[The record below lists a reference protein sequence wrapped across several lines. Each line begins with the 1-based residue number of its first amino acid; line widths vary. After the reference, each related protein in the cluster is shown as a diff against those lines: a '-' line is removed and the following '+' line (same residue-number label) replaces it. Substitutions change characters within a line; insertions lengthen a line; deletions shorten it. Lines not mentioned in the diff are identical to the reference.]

1 MTAAAYRDPR
11 PVVASLKQPDVDTA
25 SLNDVL
31 RDQGWGVQAVNWVF
45 EAVTGESLV
54 STIITPITGDWSK
67 IRADGDAW
75 RMVGNAMNDVSY
87 NLTDAVGKVRGHW
100 DGDAAKAHERY
111 IALGWKAGLLAEMGV
126 AQLIA
131 KGFDTV
137 ASGAEALGKQA
148 ARLLDYLVNKLLEAA
163 ATVWIPVAGWI
174 KAAEMVWNAY
184 QIYRRV
190 MDIIDTVQKLI
201 ADVKSLFDAVG
212 RVFSAIGKLKDADSL
227 AEAMNAT
234 QEVAEAGRD
243 VRNAVRDIHDD
254 MTSIKDSATEIADRG
269 RDVGSKVREAYSPPG
284 SDDGTKPAAA
294 SAVAP
299 GGAPVSAPPAVH
311 GADAPATHAASAA
324 GPSVSAP
331 PSLAGGGGGGGTVP
345 TGSGHVPAGAGHV
358 PAASG
363 GVPSGSHGPTGA
375 PPRLDTTH
383 AAGAAPAIAPPSSHQ
398 TTPMGGAMPM
408 GAPMAGG
415 AGGDQTRSSGSRPG
429 AGGVPAFPSGG
440 SPAGG
445 AQTGRPASGLPTPPS
460 QGSGLPTPP
469 NHANTGSGTGGG
481 RPGGSGLPTPPG
493 SHPTPGSAGTHPTSG
508 STPGSHPTPGT
519 PGTHPTPGSAGTH
532 PAPGTHPGSG
542 SGLPTPPGHT
552 SGTGDHTT
560 PGSTHPAP
568 GSGLPTP
575 PGHPSASAGTA
586 TPTAPAHTG
595 GGLPSPPGHPAPDH
609 TPATGHTPGSGHTPS
624 SGGGLPSPPGHPS
637 PSAGGGLPS
646 PPGHP
651 SPTADHSTPSGSGTA
666 PHDTTKPHDTTPS
679 GTTPH
684 DTTPSGTTPHDTKPH
699 DVPGQ
704 PHDTTKP
711 HDASDGTKPHDTTGQ
726 HDTKPHDTD
735 TKPHGDDSKPHDTDP
750 KPHDDDHKPHDTDTS
765 GADDAKPHDVPQAD
779 HDAPPVDHTPEPGHD
794 ATPAHPDSGGEGN
807 GDGASPPPPTGPD
820 LKGHFD
826 AAAMAAQGQGYQH
839 QLEQILPNQADRDRY
854 VDLSQ
859 KLSTQLSA
867 DEAQHVADVRNQIQV
882 GSGDIVTKAL
892 SPSAVDT
899 YLPNQPHA
907 PGSRGETWQNQMAGS
922 IARGQDVVLDNTPQ
936 GLRDSLALDD
946 KGKGW
951 TPIPA
956 GSQNAMQ
963 LRYEVNDQN
972 VGNHNVPYGGP
983 KLDTYQ
989 SPQEQAHYEQSQKQ
1003 MAAAGGSAKVY
1014 DGYDPFTGTGSTM
1027 GGMPEWRVD
1036 AGTPLPDR
1044 AEIWQVNA
1052 DGSEKLHAVYDRK
1065 FGWTKL

>member
-1 MTAAAYRDPR
+1 MTATDYRAVR
-11 PVVASLKQPDVDTA
+11 PVAASLKQPDVDTA

-100 DGDAAKAHERY
+100 DGEAARAHEKY

-254 MTSIKDSATEIADRG
+254 FGSIKDSATEIADRG
-269 RDVGSKVREAYSPPG
+269 HDIGSKVREVYTPPG
-284 SDDGTKPAAA
+284 GDEATKPAAV

-299 GGAPVSAPPAVH
+299 GGAQVAAPPTL
-311 GADAPATHAASAA
+311 PAGHDTPTTTHAAAAA
-324 GPSVSAP
+324 GPAASAP
-331 PSLAGGGGGGGTVP
+331 PSLGGGGGGGMPTGGVP
-345 TGSGHVPAGAGHV
+345 TGGHSG
-358 PAASG
+358 SG
-363 GVPSGSHGPTGA
+363 GAPSPGHAT
-375 PPRLDTTH
+375 PPSVNTTH
-383 AAGAAPAIAPPSSHQ
+383 AAGAAPAAAPPSSHQ
-398 TTPMGGAMPM
+398 TPMGGAMPM
-408 GAPMAGG
+408 GAPMAPG
-415 AGGDQTRSSGSRPG
+415 AGGGDQTRSSGSRPG
-429 AGGVPAFPSGG
+429 AGGVPSFPSAGA
-440 SPAGG
+440 PAGPK
-445 AQTGRPASGLPTPPS
+445 APTGLPTPP
-460 QGSGLPTPP
+460 GHASGLPSPPSTP
-469 NHANTGSGTGGG
+469 ASGTGP
-481 RPGGSGLPTPPG
+481 RPGGSGLPTPPSG
-493 SHPTPGSAGTHPTSG
+493 PGTSGNSHPGTPGS
-508 STPGSHPTPGT
+508 SH

-532 PAPGTHPGSG
+532 PAPGSGSGLPTPPNSGTHGSGSGLPTPPNTGGHPAPGSG
-542 SGLPTPPGHT
+542 SGLPTPP
-552 SGTGDHTT
+552 D
-560 PGSTHPAP
+560 
-568 GSGLPTP
+568 
-575 PGHPSASAGTA
+575 HPSASSGTA
-586 TPTAPAHTG
+586 TAPAPSHTG
-595 GGLPSPPGHPAPDH
+595 GGLPSPPGHP
-609 TPATGHTPGSGHTPS
+609 T
-624 SGGGLPSPPGHPS
+624 

-651 SPTADHSTPSGSGTA
+651 SPTTDHSTPSGSGASTT
-666 PHDTTKPHDTTPS
+666 PHDGGTRPHDTTPS
-679 GTTPH
+679 GTVPHDPSSPRPH
-684 DTTPSGTTPHDTKPH
+684 DTTPNGSTDTKPH
-699 DVPGQ
+699 D
-704 PHDTTKP
+704 T
-711 HDASDGTKPHDTTGQ
+711 SDGTKPHDTDTRP
-726 HDTKPHDTD
+726 HDADPKPHDTD
-735 TKPHGDDSKPHDTDP
+735 TKPHDGAEKPHDSDPKPHDTDP
-750 KPHDDDHKPHDTDTS
+750 KPHDTDAAGADDVKPHD
-765 GADDAKPHDVPQAD
+765 PQPD
-779 HDAPPVDHTPEPGHD
+779 HDPAQPAHDTDPKPGNDD
-794 ATPAHPDSGGEGN
+794 ATPGHHDN
-807 GDGASPPPPTGPD
+807 GDNSTPPPPTAPD

-839 QLEQILPNQADRDRY
+839 QLDQILPNQADRDRY
-854 VDLSQ
+854 VELSQ
-859 KLSTQLSA
+859 KLSTDLSPS
-867 DEAQHVADVRNQIQV
+867 EAQHVADVRNQIKV
-882 GSGDIVTKAL
+882 DTGDIVTKAL
-892 SPSAVDT
+892 NPSAVST
-899 YLPNQPHA
+899 YLPDQPHA
-907 PGSRGETWQNQMAGS
+907 AGSKQETWQNQMGGS
-922 IARGQDVVLDNTPQ
+922 IARGQDVVDVNTPQ

-956 GSQNAMQ
+956 GAQTAMQ
-963 LRYEVNDQN
+963 LRYEITDQN
-972 VGNHNVPYGGP
+972 AGAHNVPFGGP
-983 KLDTYQ
+983 KKDTPDFTQPGPYPADQYQ
-989 SPQEQAHYEQSQKQ
+989 SPQEKAHYEASQQQ
-1003 MAAAGGSAKVY
+1003 MAAAGGATKPY

-1036 AGTPLPDR
+1036 GGTPLPDR

-1052 DGSEKLHAVYDRK
+1052 DGTEKLHAVYDRK

>member
-11 PVVASLKQPDVDTA
+11 PVAASLKQPDVDTA

-87 NLTDAVGKVRGHW
+87 NLTDAVGQVRGHW
-100 DGDAAKAHERY
+100 DGEAAKAHERY

-126 AQLIA
+126 AQMIA

-243 VRNAVRDIHDD
+243 VRNAVNDIRDD
-254 MTSIKDSATEIADRG
+254 MTSIKESATEIADRG
-269 RDVGSKVREAYSPPG
+269 HDVGSKVREVYSPPG
-284 SDDGTKPAAA
+284 GADGTKPAAA

-299 GGAPVSAPPAVH
+299 GGAPVSAPPTVH
-311 GADAPATHAASAA
+311 GSADPATHAAAAA

-331 PSLAGGGGGGGTVP
+331 PSLAGSGSGGGGGVP
-345 TGSGHVPAGAGHV
+345 TGGSPAGGGHV
-358 PAASG
+358 PAAAGHVPTSSG
-363 GVPSGSHGPTGA
+363 SVPSGSHGPAGA

-383 AAGAAPAIAPPSSHQ
+383 AAGTGTAVAPPPSHQ
-398 TTPMGGAMPM
+398 TAPMGGAMPM

-415 AGGDQTRSSGSRPG
+415 GGGDQTRSSGSRPG
-429 AGGVPAFPSGG
+429 AGGVPAFPSAG
-440 SPAGG
+440 SQSGG
-445 AQTGRPASGLPTPPS
+445 AQSGGAQSGRPSGLPTPPS

-469 NHANTGSGTGGG
+469 SGGNTGQGSGGG

-493 SHPTPGSAGTHPTSG
+493 THPTPGSAGTHPTSG
-508 STPGSHPTPGT
+508 STPGSHSTPGAPGSHSAPGT
-519 PGTHPTPGSAGTH
+519 PGSHTTPGSAGTH
-532 PAPGTHPGSG
+532 PAPGSG
-542 SGLPTPPGHT
+542 NGLPTPPGHT
-552 SGTGDHTT
+552 SGTGEHAT
-560 PGSTHPAP
+560 PGSAGTHPTQ

-575 PGHPSASAGTA
+575 PGHPTASTG
-586 TPTAPAHTG
+586 TPTAPAPTHTG
-595 GGLPSPPGHPAPDH
+595 GGLPSPPGHTD
-609 TPATGHTPGSGHTPS
+609 HTPS

-651 SPTADHSTPSGSGTA
+651 SPTTDHSTPSGSGTA
-666 PHDTTKPHDTTPS
+666 PHDPSTPRPHDTTPS
-679 GTTPH
+679 GQH
-684 DTTPSGTTPHDTKPH
+684 D
-699 DVPGQ
+699 
-704 PHDTTKP
+704 
-711 HDASDGTKPHDTTGQ
+711 TKPHDTTGQ
-726 HDTKPHDTD
+726 HDTKPHDTTGQHDTD
-735 TKPHGDDSKPHDTDP
+735 TKPHGDDSKP
-750 KPHDDDHKPHDTDTS
+750 DDHKPHDTDTS
-765 GADDAKPHDVPQAD
+765 GADDGKPHDTQPHDPQ
-779 HDAPPVDHTPEPGHD
+779 PGHD
-794 ATPAHPDSGGEGN
+794 APAADHTPDARHDDGPAHPDSGGD
-807 GDGASPPPPTGPD
+807 GDGTTPPPHSGPD

-839 QLEQILPNQADRDRY
+839 QLEQLLPHQADRDRY
-854 VDLSQ
+854 VELSQ
-859 KLSTQLSA
+859 KLSTDLSA

-882 GSGDIVTKAL
+882 GTGDIVTKAL
-892 SPSAVDT
+892 SPSAVST
-899 YLPNQPHA
+899 YLPDQPHA
-907 PGSRGETWQNQMAGS
+907 PGSKGETWQNQMAGS
-922 IARGQDVVLDNTPQ
+922 VARGQDVVGVNTPQ
-936 GLRDSLALDD
+936 GLRDGLALDD

-951 TPIPA
+951 TPIPEGA
-956 GSQNAMQ
+956 PSAMQ
-963 LRYEVNDQN
+963 LRYEMTDQN
-972 VGNHNVPYGGP
+972 AAAHNVPFGGP
-983 KLDTYQ
+983 KMDVPDYTKPGPYPEGSYQ

-1014 DGYDPFTGTGSTM
+1014 DGYDPFTGTGYTM

-1036 AGTPLPDR
+1036 GGTPLPDR
-1044 AEIWQVNA
+1044 AEIWQVNS